1 MSESHTFL
9 GQWGERFEVMVEEF
23 VNDDGTRTINVAFRP
38 LPYKVAFSVW
48 GPPVRM
54 EQTS

>member
-1 MSESHTFL
+1 VSERHTFV
-9 GQWGERFEVMVEEF
+9 GEYRAGRVPVQVMVEEF
-23 VNDDGTRTINVAFRP
+23 VAEDGSREVNVAFRGHP
-38 LPYKVAFSVW
+38 NAVW